1 MIRKAALMVCL
12 FLCCLA
18 ATAQEWKF
26 DARTTQA
33 YSEVLDLRVEEAAQL
48 LQPNQKTAQEA
59 YITGLA
65 EALELLITEDAE
77 KFQEYEDRFEK
88 RIETKWKSAEADNL
102 FMQAEARLQWAFVY
116 LKFGHEFD
124 AALTLRQAYQIAE
137 ECKKKYP
144 TYQAIKKTSGLL
156 QVIIGSVPE
165 KYNWVLGLLGI
176 EGSTQTGL
184 DELQAL
190 GQSDHPLALETNFL
204 YALVQGFV
212 MQQPEPALATLR
224 ALQEKHDANKI
235 ALFLGAAL
243 AIKGSQSE
251 VALDML
257 TRLSALTEGL
267 PVYYADYL
275 RGEVYLH
282 KADYLN
288 AISAY
293 RWFIN
298 HYAGKNYIKDAYYKI
313 GLCYWLNGN
322 SNDALVLFKEARTKG
337 LEETEADKYAARS
350 LADNELPHIKLSKV
364 RYYTDGGYYDQA
376 RQLMDAIK
384 PADLPTLRD
393 NVEFLYRKARLA
405 HKTQDL
411 AAAKAAYQQT
421 IERSGDAAWYFA
433 PNACLQSGYIAM
445 QENNTEV
452 ARQFFTKAMS
462 YKKHEYKNSIDS
474 KAKSALAQLKRK

>member
-1 MIRKAALMVCL
+1 MVCL
-12 FLCCLA
+12 FLWAPCA
-18 ATAQEWKF
+18 FTQEWKF
-26 DARTTQA
+26 DARTAQA
-33 YSEVLDLRVEEAAQL
+33 YSEVLDLRVEEALQL
-48 LQPNQKTAQEA
+48 LPASPKTAQESYVA
-59 YITGLA
+59 GLA

-77 KFQEYEDRFEK
+77 KFQEYESRFEK
-88 RIETKWKSAEADNL
+88 RIETKLKSAEADNL
-102 FMQAEARLQWAFVY
+102 FLLAETRLHWAFVY

-124 AALTLRQAYQIAE
+124 AALTLRQAYQVAE

-156 QVIIGSVPE
+156 QVIVGSVPE

-176 EGSTQTGL
+176 EGSTQAGL
-184 DELQAL
+184 EELQTLA
-190 GQSDHPLALETNFL
+190 QSDHPLALETDFL

-212 MQQPEPALATLR
+212 MQQPEPALASIR
-224 ALQEKHDANKI
+224 AAQEKNPSNKI

-243 AIKGSQSE
+243 AIKSAQSE
-251 VALDML
+251 SALDML
-257 TRLSALTEGL
+257 NRLNALSEGL

-322 SNDALVLFKEARTKG
+322 TNDARVLFKEARGKG
-337 LEETEADKYAARS
+337 LEEAEADKYAARS
-350 LADNELPHIKLSKV
+350 LADSELPHIKLSKI

-376 RQLMDAIK
+376 RQLAAAIT

-393 NVEFLYRKARLA
+393 NVEFYYRKARLA
-405 HKTQDL
+405 HKMQDL
-411 AAAKAAYQQT
+411 AAAKTAYLQT
-421 IERSGDAAWYFA
+421 IERSGDASWYFA
-433 PNACLQSGYIAM
+433 PNACLQSGYIAV
-445 QENNTEV
+445 QENDIEK
-452 ARQFFTKAMS
+452 ARQFFAQAMA

>member
-1 MIRKAALMVCL
+1 MVCL
-12 FLCCLA
+12 FLCTIACVR
-18 ATAQEWKF
+18 AQEWTF
-26 DARTTQA
+26 DTRTAQA
-33 YSEVLDLRVEEAAQL
+33 YSEVLDLRTEEAAQL
-48 LQPNQKTAQEA
+48 VPVQKTAQEA
-59 YITGLA
+59 YVATLG

-77 KFQEYEDRFEK
+77 KFQDYEDRFEK
-88 RIETKWKSAEADNL
+88 RIETKWKSSEADNL
-102 FMQAEARLQWAFVY
+102 FVQAEARLQWAFVY

-124 AALTLRQAYQIAE
+124 AALTLRHAYQIAE
-137 ECKKKYP
+137 ECKKKFP
-144 TYQAIKKTSGLL
+144 NYQAIRKTSGLL
-156 QVIIGSVPE
+156 QVIVGSVPE

-176 EGSTQTGL
+176 EGSSQTGL
-184 DELQAL
+184 EELQTL
-190 GQSDHPLALETNFL
+190 GRSDHPLALETNFL

-212 MQQPEPALATLR
+212 MQQPETALAVITQV
-224 ALQEKHDANKI
+224 QEKHDGNKI

-251 VALDML
+251 LALSML

-288 AISAY
+288 ATSAY

-322 SNDALVLFKEARTKG
+322 TNDAYVLFKEARTKG
-337 LEETEADKYAARS
+337 LEDAEADKYAARS
-350 LADNELPHIKLSKV
+350 LADSELPHIKLSKM

-376 RQLMDAIK
+376 RELAGSIK
-384 PADLPTLRD
+384 PTDLATLRD

-405 HKTQDL
+405 HKTNDL
-411 AAAKAAYQQT
+411 ATAKTAYQQT
-421 IERSGDAAWYFA
+421 IDRSGENSWYFA
-433 PNACLQSGYIAM
+433 PNACLQSGYIAV
-445 QENNTEV
+445 QENNAEV
-452 ARQFFTKAMS
+452 ARQFFNKAIA